1 LRHVA
6 AEQDEIRCHVEQ
18 VRKIA
23 DTLDPITGDSD
34 KRKRRFMSLQKSLVQ
49 SDDPA
54 SVHMAKVM
62 NSFLPGLFVGDDDPD
77 LPHDNLDLERWFRKP
92 KSHER
97 RIHGHRHAG
106 VRIVQEGPTLL
117 PVLDAHSKHPTVF
130 TVEELFPYINAKPP
144 ECQTNAIQR
153 RSIMRKACS
162 TKKLPDLLS
171 TLEVRYIDS
180 S

>member
-1 LRHVA
+1 M
-6 AEQDEIRCHVEQ
+6 
-18 VRKIA
+18 
-23 DTLDPITGDSD
+23 G
-34 KRKRRFMSLQKSLVQ
+34 
-49 SDDPA
+49 
-54 SVHMAKVM
+54 SVMT
-62 NSFLPGLFVGDDDPD
+62 SFLPGLFVGDDDPD

-97 RIHGHRHAG
+97 RMHGHRHAG

-117 PVLDAHSKHPTVF
+117 PALDAHSKHPAVF
-130 TVEELFPYINAKPP
+130 TVEELFPYINAQSPA
-144 ECQTNAIQR
+144 CQTDAIHR

-162 TKKLPDLLS
+162 TKKRPDLLR